1 MFTTDAFKKVTG
13 VDLNADA
20 TALVKGLAKVV
31 KATTENEIRT
41 ALIVRTLVVE
51 HSWKVSESAHE
62 VGLSSSAAS
71 VAGKRG
77 KVLWETGPES
87 LAVVW
92 QALRSIP
99 SKTLEDLAT
108 HLQTM
113 TTEADRTDYVVR
125 LGVSSTVTTRL
136 GEATTPERV
145 AALTDTLLAEG
156 HRTPVAAKAAVAG
169 IAKRL
174 EIALP
179 VVKRP
184 GTPASKVEGKAD
196 VPTFDAAMTAAL
208 AAIRQAMEG
217 ADDDNPVM
225 LTPAQSAL
233 ADDVMQALAALVD
246 VAKVAVPA

>member
-1 MFTTDAFKKVTG
+1 MFSNDAFRKVTG

-20 TALVKGLAKVV
+20 TALLKGLAKVV

-99 SKTLEDLAT
+99 SKNLEDLAT
-108 HLQTM
+108 TLQTM
-113 TTEADRTDYVVR
+113 TTEQDRTDYVIR
-125 LGVSSTVTTRL
+125 TGVASTVGTRL
-136 GEATTPERV
+136 GESATPDRITTI
-145 AALTDTLLAEG
+145 TDTLLAEG

-174 EIALP
+174 EIPLP
-179 VVKRP
+179 KATRP
-184 GTPASKVEGKAD
+184 GTPGAKADAKAD
-196 VPTFDAAMTAAL
+196 VPTFDAAMATAL
-208 AAIRQAMEG
+208 AAIRQAMDG
-217 ADDDNPVM
+217 ADDDHPVM

-233 ADDVMQALAALVD
+233 ADDVMSALAALVD